1 MERYEALDHE
11 SRLILIEA
19 LTNSKDW
26 SLLTTIESKDN
37 TYYLFQSRID
47 GHSTI
52 AVNNGAS
59 DFYED
64 VIFNQ

>member
-1 MERYEALDHE
+1 MERYETLDHE

-19 LTNSKDW
+19 LSNSEYW
-26 SLLTTIESKDN
+26 TLIATTESKDN
-37 TYYLFQSRID
+37 KYYLFQSKID

-64 VIFNQ
+64 VIYN

>member
-1 MERYEALDHE
+1 MERYETLDHE

-19 LTNSKDW
+19 LTNSEY
-26 SLLTTIESKDN
+26 STLIATTESKDN
-37 TYYLFQSRID
+37 MYYLFQSTID
-47 GHSTI
+47 RQSTI

-64 VIFNQ
+64 VIYN

>member
-1 MERYEALDHE
+1 MERYETLDHE

-26 SLLTTIESKDN
+26 SLTATTESRDN
-37 TYYLFQSRID
+37 KYYLFQSRID

-64 VIFNQ
+64 VIYN